1 MVQRKLHREIYKANK
16 GKKIVKICATIFFA
30 CFFIFVFSVLGLFV
44 YYAKELPRP
53 EKFTERQF
61 NETTKIYDRTG
72 EILLYKIY
80 GEEKRTI
87 VPFSEI
93 SRNLKNAILTAED
106 KNFYNHHG
114 IDFKGTAR
122 SISVNLKLK
131 KLSQGGSTITQQLIR
146 STFLTRTK
154 TIERKIREIIL
165 TIEIERK
172 YSKDQIFEWYLNQ
185 VPFGSNAY
193 GAEAASQTYF
203 KKSAK
208 DLSIPESCVLA
219 SLIQMPSYL
228 SPYGKHKDELLNRKD
243 NILKRMFEQ
252 GKITDEEYKAA
263 IETEIIFAPNIT
275 EIKAPHFTLYV
286 KKLLLEK
293 YSETFLKEK
302 GLKVY
307 TSLDWEIQEIANKVV
322 EQGAETNV
330 KYYNA
335 HNAALVAIDPNTGE
349 ILAMKGCK
357 DYFGELEPEGCIAGK
372 DCLFEPEVNT
382 AIYGIGRQPGSTF
395 KPFAYVT
402 AFKNG
407 YTDKTIIVDER
418 TNFGKYGTNKDY
430 IPQNYDGFFR
440 GPVTLRTALAQSL
453 NVPAVK
459 VLVYLAGIGDS
470 IKTAKDLGLTT
481 LNPPYGAS
489 IVLGGWEVRLLEIT
503 SAYGV
508 FAADGL
514 KIPPV
519 SILKI
524 EDNNGNIIFEN
535 KKTPQRVLG
544 TKETRI
550 LNSILSDNKAR
561 SPMFGSNSNL
571 YISGYDVAGKTG
583 TTEEY
588 KDAWTI
594 GYSPSLV
601 CGVWAGNNDGT
612 VMAKKPAVTIAGH
625 IWKNF
630 MAQTLPLF
638 PKQSFPE
645 MNN

>member
-1 MVQRKLHREIYKANK
+1 MVQRKFHREIYKENRK
-16 GKKIVKICATIFFA
+16 KKIAKILATIFLS
-30 CFFIFVFSVLGLFV
+30 CVFISVLSVLSLFV
-44 YYAKELPRP
+44 YYARELPRP

-93 SRNLKNAILTAED
+93 SDNLKNAVLTAED
-106 KNFYNHHG
+106 KNFYSHYG
-114 IDFKGTAR
+114 IDLGGTAR
-122 SISVNLKLK
+122 SVIVNLKLK

-165 TIEIERK
+165 TMEIERK
-172 YSKDQIFEWYLNQ
+172 YSKEQIFEWYLNQ

-208 DLSIPESCVLA
+208 DLSIEESCILA
-219 SLIQMPSYL
+219 SLIQMPTYL
-228 SPYGKHKDELLNRKD
+228 SPYGEHKDELLERKNR
-243 NILKRMFEQ
+243 ILRKMNEQ
-252 GKITDEEYKAA
+252 GRISDEEYKIA
-263 IETEIIFAPNIT
+263 IKVEIIFAPNIT

-286 KKLLLEK
+286 KKLLEEK
-293 YSETFLKEK
+293 YSKTFLKEK

-307 TSLDWEIQEIANKVV
+307 TSLDWEIQEIADQVV
-322 EQGAETNV
+322 KNGAEKNS
-330 KYYNA
+330 KYYKA
-335 HNAALVAIDPNTGE
+335 HNAALVAIHPITGE

-357 DYFGELEPEGCIAGK
+357 DYFGELEPEGCTAGK
-372 DCLFEPEVNT
+372 NCLFEPKVNT

-395 KPFAYVT
+395 KPFAYAT

-407 YTDKTIIVDER
+407 YTDKTIIIDER
-418 TNFGKYGTNKDY
+418 TNFGKYGSGKNY
-430 IPQNYDGFFR
+430 IPRNYDGYFR

-459 VLVYLAGIGDS
+459 TLVYLAGINKT
-470 IKTAKDLGLTT
+470 IKTAQDLGITT

-519 SILKI
+519 GILKI
-524 EDNNGNIIFEN
+524 ENNQGNIIFEN
-535 KKTPQRVLG
+535 KKTQQRVLG
-544 TKETRI
+544 TKETRM
-550 LNSILSDNKAR
+550 LNSILSDNRAR
-561 SPMFGSNSNL
+561 APMFGSNSNL
-571 YISGYDVAGKTG
+571 YIKNYDVACKTG
-583 TTEEY
+583 TTEEF

-594 GYSPSLV
+594 GFSPSLV
-601 CGVWAGNNDGT
+601 CGVWVGNNDGT
-612 VMAKKPAVTIAGH
+612 VMSRKPAVTIAGH
-625 IWKNF
+625 IWKDF
-630 MAQTLPLF
+630 MLQTLPLF
-638 PKQSFPE
+638 PKQNFPSI
-645 MNN
+645 

>member
-1 MVQRKLHREIYKANK
+1 MAERKFHREIYKKSK
-16 GKKIVKICATIFFA
+16 GKKIAKILATIFFSI
-30 CFFIFVFSVLGLFV
+30 FFIFVFSVLGLFV
-44 YYAKELPRP
+44 YYARELPRP

-87 VPFSEI
+87 VPFNEI
-93 SRNLKNAILTAED
+93 SDNLKNAVLSAED
-106 KNFYNHHG
+106 KNFYSHFG
-114 IDFKGTAR
+114 IDLGGTTR
-122 SISVNLKLK
+122 SIIVNLKLK

-165 TIEIERK
+165 TIEIERR

-208 DLSIPESCVLA
+208 DLSIEESAILA
-219 SLIQMPSYL
+219 GLIQMPTYL
-228 SPYGKHKDELLNRKD
+228 SPYGEHKDELLNRK
-243 NILKRMFEQ
+243 NRILMKMNEQ
-252 GKITDEEYKAA
+252 ARISDEEYKIAK
-263 IETEIIFAPNIT
+263 ETEIIFAPNIT

-286 KKLLLEK
+286 RKLLEERYTK
-293 YSETFLKEK
+293 TFLKEK

-307 TSLDWEIQEIANKVV
+307 TSLDWEIQKIADEVV
-322 EQGAETNV
+322 EKGTEKNA
-330 KYYNA
+330 KYYKA
-335 HNAALVAIDPNTGE
+335 HNAALVAINPATGE

-357 DYFGELEPEGCIAGK
+357 DYFGESEPEGCTAGK
-372 DCLFEPEVNT
+372 NCLFEPKVNT

-395 KPFAYVT
+395 KPFAYAT

-418 TNFGKYGTNKDY
+418 TNFGKYGSNKNY
-430 IPQNYDGFFR
+430 IPRNYDGYFR
-440 GPVTLRTALAQSL
+440 GAVTLRTALAQSL

-459 VLVYLAGIGDS
+459 TLVYLAAIDKT
-470 IKTAKDLGLTT
+470 IKTAQDLGITT
-481 LNPPYGAS
+481 LEPPYGAS

-524 EDNNGNIIFEN
+524 EDNNGDIIFEN
-535 KKTPQRVLG
+535 KKTQQRVLG
-544 TKETRI
+544 TKETRM

-571 YISGYDVAGKTG
+571 YIKDYDVACKTG
-583 TTEEY
+583 TTEKF

-625 IWKNF
+625 IWKDF
-630 MAQTLPLF
+630 MLQTLPLF
-638 PKQSFPE
+638 PKQSFPH
-645 MNN
+645 

>member
-1 MVQRKLHREIYKANK
+1 
-16 GKKIVKICATIFFA
+16 
-30 CFFIFVFSVLGLFV
+30 
-44 YYAKELPRP
+44 
-53 EKFTERQF
+53 
-61 NETTKIYDRTG
+61 
-72 EILLYKIY
+72 
-80 GEEKRTI
+80 
-87 VPFSEI
+87 
-93 SRNLKNAILTAED
+93 
-106 KNFYNHHG
+106 
-114 IDFKGTAR
+114 
-122 SISVNLKLK
+122 
-131 KLSQGGSTITQQLIR
+131 
-146 STFLTRTK
+146 
-154 TIERKIREIIL
+154 
-165 TIEIERK
+165 
-172 YSKDQIFEWYLNQ
+172 
-185 VPFGSNAY
+185 Y

-322 EQGAETNV
+322 EQGAKTNV

-335 HNAALVAIDPNTGE
+335 HNAALVAINPNTGE

-357 DYFGELEPEGCIAGK
+357 DYFGGLEPEGCIAGK
-372 DCLFEPEVNT
+372 DCLFEPKVNT

-395 KPFAYVT
+395 KPFAYAT

-407 YTDKTIIVDER
+407 YTDKTIIIDER

-459 VLVYLAGIGDS
+459 VLVYLAGIDNS
-470 IKTAKDLGLTT
+470 IKTAQDLGITT

-544 TKETRI
+544 TKETRT
-550 LNSILSDNKAR
+550 LNNILSDNKAR

-630 MAQTLPLF
+630 MLQTLPLF
-638 PKQSFPE
+638 PKQSFPVI
-645 MNN
+645 NN